1 MDQELEN
8 VFFSLKIKEIQKK
21 KEEKKKRPQNHG
33 LLFYSQKN
41 KKETKTIPNTPIN
54 GKKSSFECLIELTY
68 RKSFRVSSPNKSLI
82 RCEMQWKNH
91 LGETTEKLILL

>member
-1 MDQELEN
+1 MGER
-8 VFFSLKIKEIQKK
+8 KK
-21 KEEKKKRPQNHG
+21 NQTHG
-33 LLFYSQKN
+33 LLFYFQN
-41 KKETKTIPNTPIN
+41 KRKLKTIPSTPIN
-54 GKKSSFECLIELTY
+54 GEKSSFECLIELTY

>member
-1 MDQELEN
+1 MRKCL
-8 VFFSLKIKEIQKK
+8 FFFKDKRNTRQKREGGK
-21 KEEKKKRPQNHG
+21 KGTKTHG
-33 LLFYSQKN
+33 LLFYFQK
-41 KKETKTIPNTPIN
+41 KKKTKTKTIPNTPIN
-54 GKKSSFECLIELTY
+54 GEKSSFECLIELTY

>member
-1 MDQELEN
+1 MDYY
-8 VFFSLKIKEIQKK
+8 FTFKK
-21 KEEKKKRPQNHG
+21 KKTK
-33 LLFYSQKN
+33 
-41 KKETKTIPNTPIN
+41 TKTIPNTPIN
-54 GKKSSFECLIELTY
+54 GEKSSFECLIELTY